1 MVRCDHCGAETTM
14 PFSCQYCG
22 GSFCDTCRLP
32 PNHDCRNISEW
43 RRKPS
48 PFAGA
53 THRRGGGAAPMRG
66 GYADTRVRLK
76 ASEARLPYLR
86 IMIAIIVLIVIG
98 LIILGLSG
106 LHGV

>member
-1 MVRCDHCGAETTM
+1 
-14 PFSCQYCG
+14 
-22 GSFCDTCRLP
+22 
-32 PNHDCRNISEW
+32 
-43 RRKPS
+43 
-48 PFAGA
+48 
-53 THRRGGGAAPMRG
+53 MRG